1 MDLKINHQMNMQ
13 TLKTL
18 QLIAQELLLVI
29 VNIKSADKLLPENDL
44 ETFSHKTAFVK
55 NF

>member
-18 QLIAQELLLVI
+18 QLIAQK
-29 VNIKSADKLLPENDL
+29 NITCYSKY
-44 ETFSHKTAFVK
+44 
-55 NF
+55 

>member
-18 QLIAQELLLVI
+18 QLIAQEIKKIYYLL
-29 VNIKSADKLLPENDL
+29 
-44 ETFSHKTAFVK
+44 
-55 NF
+55 